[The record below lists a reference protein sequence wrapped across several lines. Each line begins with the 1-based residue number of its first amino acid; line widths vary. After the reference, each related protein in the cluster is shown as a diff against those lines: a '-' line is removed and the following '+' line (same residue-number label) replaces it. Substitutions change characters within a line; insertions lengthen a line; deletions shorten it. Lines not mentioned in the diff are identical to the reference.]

1 MNPTPTL
8 GPTSPLALKEQLRYL
23 VVQMSLYDGKIAPVQ
38 SALED
43 QLDLLQPHQPFRQV
57 LEEMIAERQQ
67 RADFLSRLD
76 EMIAETRTTRRTT

>member
-8 GPTSPLALKEQLRYL
+8 GPTSPLTLCQQLRYI
-23 VVQMSLYDGKIAPVQ
+23 VVQGSLYEQKIAPVQ

-43 QLDLLQPHQPFRQV
+43 QLDLLQPNQPFRQV

-67 RADFLSRLD
+67 PEDSPDTYRPTYDQYGV
-76 EMIAETRTTRRTT
+76 RTS